1 MASQY
6 GDAAELEKVHSKL
19 PGQLHREL
27 KVRAAELSVD
37 IKDAV
42 AAGITAWLAAGT
54 AGPDTGTAGAEP
66 FSTYLPAGLY
76 DRFKEQCGA
85 RGVTYVQGL
94 AQSVRLW
101 LDEHPPATLAAAGIP
116 RRIIVCNQKG
126 GVGKTAVSGG
136 IAQAWTETDEEYAAA
151 AGAALRVLLVDYDP
165 QGHLSDQLGVLPI
178 EAGQDSLPLHMSG
191 QAKGDV
197 RDLVVELPGQRFGG
211 RLHVIPTSMDGFL
224 LDPWLTSR
232 VRAREASL
240 ERALDPLEDQYDVIV
255 IDCPPSLGVSVDAA
269 IYYGQQRDG
278 EAPGRSGLLIPV
290 QAEPSSAHAYRLL
303 MSQMGQL
310 CADMRITV
318 GTLGL
323 VVNLFDSRRGSVVTE
338 SLKNWRS
345 LREPPVLAVIPDLKE
360 LREAAYKHQPLLEY
374 MPDSDQAKVMRD
386 LARTLS

>member
-1 MASQY
+1 MVSQF

-27 KVRAAELSVD
+27 KVRAAELGVD

-42 AAGITAWLAAGT
+42 AAGIGAWLAAGS

-76 DRFKEQCGA
+76 DRFKEECGA
-85 RGVTYVQGL
+85 RGVTYIQGL

-101 LDEHPPATLAAAGIP
+101 LDEHPPASLADTGIP

-126 GVGKTAVSGG
+126 GVGKTAVAGG
-136 IAQAWTETDEEYAAA
+136 VAQAWSEADEEYAPA
-151 AGAALRVLLVDYDP
+151 AGRALRVLLVDYDP
-165 QGHLSDQLGVLPI
+165 QGHLSDQLGVPPI

-191 QAKGDV
+191 QAKGDI
-197 RDLVVELPGQRFGG
+197 RDLVVELPGERFGG

-224 LDPWLTSR
+224 LDQLLTSR

-240 ERALDPLEDQYDVIV
+240 ERALDPLEDLYDVIV

-269 IYYGQQRDG
+269 IHYGRQRDG
-278 EAPGRSGLLIPV
+278 EKPGRSGLLIPV

-303 MSQMGQL
+303 MGQMGQL

-323 VVNLFDSRRGSVVTE
+323 VVNLYDSRRGYIVTD
-338 SLKNWRS
+338 S
-345 LREPPVLAVIPDLKE
+345 LRNWQSLGDPAVLAVIQDLKE
-360 LREAAYKHQPLLEY
+360 LREAAHKHQPLLEY
-374 MPDSDQAKVMRD
+374 LPGSGQAQVMRD
-386 LARTLS
+386 LAKALS